1 MIAMRALGTERV
13 EDGLGHAF
21 RGVLRLIPLAKWS
34 HLGDRGRGSA
44 AVEFVLVAPLVLLIF
59 LAILQ
64 VALAAYVR
72 TTLTSVAAEAARVGA
87 LAGSQSQVAKSRAL
101 KLANETFASDVVT
114 EVSARQER
122 ADGLATIAVR
132 IEARLPLFGLLG
144 PTTQT
149 ITAHALVE
157 GP

>member
-87 LAGSQSQVAKSRAL
+87 LAGWRTRLLLPTWSLRYPRAR
-101 KLANETFASDVVT
+101 N
-114 EVSARQER
+114 
-122 ADGLATIAVR
+122 GLTD
-132 IEARLPLFGLLG
+132 
-144 PTTQT
+144 
-149 ITAHALVE
+149 
-157 GP
+157 